1 MEKENGWLSFL
12 LKTVSY
18 ILVAAIASFATLLV
32 FQNNM
37 RIGSSKLEEL
47 ENLLLNCFIG
57 EADQKKIEDAGA
69 YAMVD
74 ALGDRWSYY
83 IPADQYADY
92 LDSVNNSYVGIGVTV
107 RQRQDETGIDVESVE
122 PGGGAEKAGIKAG
135 DILIS
140 VDGRSLAGKTVSDAR
155 EWIRGEENTQVEL
168 GVLRGEEKLTVAVTR
183 QLIEVAV
190 ATATMLPE
198 NIGLVKIN
206 NFDNRCAEETKT
218 AIEQMIAQGA
228 KSLIFDVR
236 FNPGGYRHE
245 MVNVL
250 DYLLPE
256 GDLFHTE
263 NYLGQKS
270 TDKSDA
276 KCLKMPMAVLVN
288 GDSYSA
294 AEFFAAALR
303 EYEWATVIGEQ
314 TCGKSYYQQTMK
326 LSDGS
331 AVGLSMGKYST
342 PKGVVLAEVGGLT
355 PDIPVEVTEEE
366 ANAIYAGTLKPEK
379 DPQIQAAI
387 ACLTGKQ

>member
-1 MEKENGWLSFL
+1 MEKKNGWLSFL

-18 ILVAAIASFATLLV
+18 ILVAAIASFATLLI

-140 VDGRSLAGKTVSDAR
+140 VDGRSLAGKTVNDAR

-168 GVLRGEEKLTVAVTR
+168 GVLRGEEKLTVTVTR

-206 NFDNRCAEETKT
+206 NFDSRCAEETKT
-218 AIEQMIAQGA
+218 AIEQLIAQGA

-366 ANAIYAGTLKPEK
+366 ANAIYAGTLEPEK
-379 DPQIQAAI
+379 DPQIQAAV

>member
-1 MEKENGWLSFL
+1 MEKKNWLWSFF

-18 ILVAAIASFATLLV
+18 ILVAAIASGATFAI
-32 FQNNM
+32 FQSNV
-37 RIGSSKLEEL
+37 RKGTTKLEEL
-47 ENLLLNCFIG
+47 ETLLLNCFIG

-83 IPADQYADY
+83 IPADQYDAY
-92 LDSVNNSYVGIGVTV
+92 LDSVNNSYVGIGITV
-107 RQRQDETGIDVESVE
+107 RERQDKTGIDVESVE
-122 PGGGAEKAGIKAG
+122 PGGGAEKAGIQAG
-135 DILIS
+135 DILVS
-140 VDGRSLAGKTVSDAR
+140 ANGQSLVGKTVSDAKNL
-155 EWIRGEENTQVEL
+155 IQGEADTQIEL
-168 GVLRGEEKLTVAVTR
+168 GILRGEEKLTILVTR
-183 QLIEVAV
+183 QIIEVAV
-190 ATATMLPE
+190 ATATMLQDGV
-198 NIGLVKIN
+198 GLVRIN
-206 NFDNRCAEETKT
+206 NFDSRCAQETKK
-218 AIEQMIAQGA
+218 AIDAMIAQGA

-236 FNPGGYRHE
+236 FNPGGFRKE
-245 MVNVL
+245 MVEVL

-263 NYLGQKS
+263 NYLGEKS

-294 AEFFAAALR
+294 AEFFAAALS
-303 EYEWATVIGEQ
+303 EYDWATVVGEQ
-314 TCGKSYYQQTMK
+314 TCGKSYYQQTLQ

-342 PKGVVLAEVGGLT
+342 PKGVVLEEVGGLT
-355 PDIPVEVTEEE
+355 PDIPVTVTEEE
-366 ANAIYAGTLKPEK
+366 AIAIYAGTMAPEK

-387 ACLTGKQ
+387 ACLTEE